1 MLRNIIYG
9 AAFIIVL
16 FIATP
21 VQAQQPAGQ
30 DYTFGNPMPLSQLG
44 LMYTDRPMRAKSP
57 FTVGPGR
64 FQVETSVFSY
74 LWDDNHFKRER
85 ISIGDTTLRVGF
97 AKNLEAGVTIE
108 PLIWQWLKNGVRE
121 DDFGLG
127 DTEFRL
133 KYHVYGPNY
142 PQTMLPQGE
151 SALAVAP
158 FFTLPTGTDDFGL
171 DRMSFGVE
179 VPIYFNVGGPF
190 TVGLTPG
197 IAYIPEG
204 DVFGDEDDEYIRV
217 SNALALFYPFQSD
230 LAGFVEFFARA
241 RTEEWSDWEGSMD
254 GGILYQLTHEVQLNA
269 SLSFGLTDEAPDF
282 TTQFG
287 FAWRF

>member
-108 PLIWQWLKNGVRE
+108 PLIWQLSLIHISE
-121 DDFGLG
+121 
-127 DTEFRL
+127 
-133 KYHVYGPNY
+133 
-142 PQTMLPQGE
+142 
-151 SALAVAP
+151 
-158 FFTLPTGTDDFGL
+158 PT
-171 DRMSFGVE
+171 R
-179 VPIYFNVGGPF
+179 PY
-190 TVGLTPG
+190 
-197 IAYIPEG
+197 
-204 DVFGDEDDEYIRV
+204 
-217 SNALALFYPFQSD
+217 
-230 LAGFVEFFARA
+230 
-241 RTEEWSDWEGSMD
+241 
-254 GGILYQLTHEVQLNA
+254 
-269 SLSFGLTDEAPDF
+269 
-282 TTQFG
+282 
-287 FAWRF
+287 